1 MLFVMAVKQESL
13 QAVILC
19 AKQTESVIEINV
31 TFLRLAELYMI
42 SATKQWNPVLIAFY
56 SISRF
61 CNLIL
66 CRYSKLLFFKCKQT

>member
-42 SATKQWNPVLIAFY
+42 SATK
-56 SISRF
+56 
-61 CNLIL
+61 
-66 CRYSKLLFFKCKQT
+66 